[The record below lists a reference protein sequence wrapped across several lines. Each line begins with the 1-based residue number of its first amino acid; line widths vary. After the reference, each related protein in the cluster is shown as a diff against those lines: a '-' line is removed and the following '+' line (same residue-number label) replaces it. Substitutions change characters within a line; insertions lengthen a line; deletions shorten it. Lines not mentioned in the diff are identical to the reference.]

1 MSLRYLIAAFAARV
15 GNPSRKLVLL
25 KLADNANDD
34 GICWPSAARIAS
46 DTELSRDS
54 VKRHIKGLE
63 CDSIISVRRRVKDGV
78 NLPSVYELIGLH
90 AAVQGWGHS
99 APTRGNQ
106 HSGVGAESTR
116 GGCIMHPEPFTEP
129 TKEAAARAP
138 ARTAGDAAATPQR
151 KQDQDQGRRRRGDE
165 TILHGVEVWT
175 PADTEGLQALID
187 RHGAERVEEVAGGLT
202 PAVGHRAPYLSAV
215 VAAFQALASAEAQAA
230 AEVIRQA
237 RLAASP
243 SIDPEARERG
253 AQVLATIRG
262 RRQRRST
269 ECEEVST

>member
-90 AAVQGWGHS
+90 AAAQGWGHS

-106 HSGVGAESTR
+106 HPGVGAESTQ

-138 ARTAGDAAATPQR
+138 ARTAADAAAASQGR
-151 KQDQDQGRRRRGDE
+151 QDQGRRRRGDE
-165 TILHGVEVWT
+165 TVHHGIEIWT
-175 PADTEGLQALID
+175 PADVEGLQALID
-187 RHGAERVEEVAGGLT
+187 RHGAERVEAVAGGLT
-202 PAVGHRAPYLSAV
+202 PAARHRAPYLSAV
-215 VAAFQALASAEAQAA
+215 IAAFQALESAEAQAA

-237 RLAASP
+237 RLDAP
-243 SIDPEARERG
+243 TPIDPEAYERG
-253 AQVLATIRG
+253 LHLLPATLRDRITNCVTPMESE
-262 RRQRRST
+262 Q
-269 ECEEVST
+269 

>member
-1 MSLRYLIAAFAARV
+1 MSLRYLIAAFAVRV

-90 AAVQGWGHS
+90 AAAQGWGHS

-106 HSGVGAESTR
+106 HSGIGVESIQ
-116 GGCIMHPEPFTEP
+116 GGCIMHPEPFTES
-129 TKEAAARAP
+129 TKEAAARAS
-138 ARTAGDAAATPQR
+138 ARTAADAAASAQG
-151 KQDQDQGRRRRGDE
+151 KQDQGRRRRGDE
-165 TILHGVEVWT
+165 AIRHGVEVWT
-175 PADTEGLQALID
+175 SADAEGLQALID
-187 RHGAERVEEVAGGLT
+187 RHGEERVEEVAGGLT
-202 PAVGHRAPYLSAV
+202 PAAGHRAPYLSAV
-215 VAAFQALASAEAQAA
+215 VAAFQALASAEAQIA
-230 AEVIRQA
+230 AEAMRQA
-237 RLAASP
+237 RLAVTP
-243 SIDPEARERG
+243 PIDPDARERG
-253 AQVLATIRG
+253 AQILATLRG
-262 RRQRRST
+262 RRRNSI
-269 ECEEVST
+269 ECEEGAT